1 MKMQM
6 NKFTRTIG
14 SSIFLFIVSHPLAA
28 QESAE
33 AIVKKVR
40 ENYEKLQSMQ
50 ADFVQNYTWSLAGET
65 QTLEGKILLKKG
77 DRYRVETKTQT
88 IVTDGATV
96 WTYSPEKQQ
105 VIIDHLSKTAED
117 PLPRELILKYTR
129 DFKAKFL
136 GTDKSGKT
144 DLYRIYFT
152 PRDENSFV
160 SEVTAWIEKDTWLAK
175 KIEQHDINDN
185 TTVYELKNIQ
195 RDVALAENLFTFKIP
210 DSVEVVDLR

>member
-1 MKMQM
+1 M
-6 NKFTRTIG
+6 NKFTQTIAV
-14 SSIFLFIVSHPLAA
+14 ILALFLVPAIVIA

-40 ENYEKLQSMQ
+40 ENYEKMQSMQ

-65 QTLEGKILLKKG
+65 QTLEGKIFLKKD
-77 DRYRVETKTQT
+77 DRYRVETATQT

-117 PLPRELILKYTR
+117 PLPRELIVKYTR
-129 DFKAKFL
+129 DFKAKLL
-136 GTDKSGKT
+136 GTDKSGKV
-144 DLYRIYFT
+144 DLYRIHFT

-185 TTVYELKNIQ
+185 VTVYELKNIQ
-195 RDVALAENLFTFKIP
+195 RDVALADNLFTFKIP
-210 DSVEVVDLR
+210 DGLEVVDLR

>member
-1 MKMQM
+1 M
-6 NKFTRTIG
+6 NKLTRTIG
-14 SSIFLFIVSHPLAA
+14 AAILLFMASRPLAA
-28 QESAE
+28 QETAE

-117 PLPRELILKYTR
+117 PLPRELIVKYTR
-129 DFKAKFL
+129 DFKAKLL

-144 DLYRIYFT
+144 DLYRIHFT

-185 TTVYELKNIQ
+185 VTVYELKNIQ
-195 RDVALAENLFTFKIP
+195 RDVVLADNIFTFKIP